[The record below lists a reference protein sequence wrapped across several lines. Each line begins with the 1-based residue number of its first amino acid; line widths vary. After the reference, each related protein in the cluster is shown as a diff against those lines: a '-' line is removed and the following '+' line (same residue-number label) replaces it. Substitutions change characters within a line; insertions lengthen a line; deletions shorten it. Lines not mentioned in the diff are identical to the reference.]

1 MKDKVQMIAIE
12 RIRILN
18 PRLRDKKK
26 FEQIVQSIQNVGLKK
41 PIQVSERSQDE
52 AVGPG
57 YDLVCGQGRIEAY
70 LALGYKE
77 IPAIVVEISKED
89 RLLRSLV
96 ENMARRMPAPLELI
110 NEILRLKAQGYG
122 IKVIATKLGIHHQTV
137 SGLLALKNAGE
148 ERLLDAALKDNV
160 PLGVAME
167 MAKTSSVEMQREL
180 LKAYVAKQLNSFSI
194 RAVKKLMEQR
204 RYFGKQRSRAGK
216 NPKKTTA
223 SADSMVIAYRR
234 QSEKQRLM
242 VKKARV
248 CEARLLFVVTAF
260 TKLVADVN
268 FETLLRAESLPTM
281 PKPIGDKVAEQLKV
295 KS

>member
-1 MKDKVQMIAIE
+1 MNDEVKLIEIE

-18 PRLRDKKK
+18 PRFRDKKK
-26 FEQIVQSIQNVGLKK
+26 FEIIVQSIKNLGLKK

-52 AVGPG
+52 GEAPG

-77 IPAIVVEISKED
+77 IPATVVKIGKED

-96 ENMARRMPAPLELI
+96 ENMARRMPTPLELI
-110 NEILRLKAQGYG
+110 NEILRLKSQNYG
-122 IKVIATKLGIHHQTV
+122 IREIGRKLDIDHHMV

-148 ERLLDAALKDNV
+148 ERLLDATLRDKV

-167 MAKTSSVEMQREL
+167 IAKTNSVEMQREL
-180 LKAYVAKQLNSFSI
+180 LKAFEAKQLNHFSI
-194 RAVKKLMEQR
+194 RAVKKLMDLR
-204 RYFGKQRSRAGK
+204 RFFGKHRGRAGK
-216 NPKKTTA
+216 QPRKTAT
-223 SADSMVIAYRR
+223 SADSMVNAYRR

-248 CEARLLFVVTAF
+248 CEARLLFVVSAF
-260 TKLVADVN
+260 TNLVADDN

-281 PKPIGDKVAEQLKV
+281 PKSIGDKVAEQLKM
-295 KS
+295 KL